1 MLRTC
6 VRRLATRAGIAN
18 DDLARKAM
26 LEPTTA
32 ARVGAEQY
40 FRDAEREALEK
51 RREGHDAQGEATE
64 KKEQLKAAAIAAGTW
79 EDPDAPPRRRC
90 AFDISDDAIRGGL
103 MAIAA
108 FGGGRGP
115 LLLAVV
121 ATSRRRT
128 SSAEIANRIPRRVVV
143 TS

>member
-51 RREGHDAQGEATE
+51 RRKGDGQGDDGEEGTAQG
-64 KKEQLKAAAIAAGTW
+64 GG
-79 EDPDAPPRRRC
+79 DRGRDVGRPGRAPEEGAVRESR
-90 AFDISDDAIRGGL
+90 DDAIRGGL

-108 FGGGRGP
+108 F
-115 LLLAVV
+115 
-121 ATSRRRT
+121 ATGAGLYFSW
-128 SSAEIANRIPRRVVV
+128 I
-143 TS
+143 

>member
-51 RREGHDAQGEATE
+51 RRKDMMHRVMTE

-79 EDPDAPPRRRC
+79 EDPDAPPKQVP
-90 AFDISDDAIRGGL
+90 FDISDDAIRGGL
-103 MAIAA
+103 IAIAA
-108 FGGGRGP
+108 F
-115 LLLAVV
+115 
-121 ATSRRRT
+121 ATGAGLYFS
-128 SSAEIANRIPRRVVV
+128 
-143 TS
+143 

>member
-1 MLRTC
+1 LSEFVTPMLRTC

-18 DDLARKAM
+18 DDVARKAM

-51 RREGHDAQGEATE
+51 RREAMMHREIAE

-79 EDPDAPPRRRC
+79 EDPDAPPKKVP
-90 AFDISDDAIRGGL
+90 FDISDDAIRGGL

-108 FGGGRGP
+108 F
-115 LLLAVV
+115 
-121 ATSRRRT
+121 ATGAGLYFS
-128 SSAEIANRIPRRVVV
+128 
-143 TS
+143 

>member
-1 MLRTC
+1 MPLTGYFDVGDVRASSRDDDGLRD
-6 VRRLATRAGIAN
+6 VRQDLATRAGIAN
-18 DDLARKAM
+18 DDVARKAM

-51 RREGHDAQGEATE
+51 RREAMMHSSSATE

-79 EDPDAPPRRRC
+79 EDPDAPPKKVP
-90 AFDISDDAIRGGL
+90 FDISDDAIRGGL

-108 FGGGRGP
+108 F
-115 LLLAVV
+115 
-121 ATSRRRT
+121 ATGAGLYFS
-128 SSAEIANRIPRRVVV
+128 
-143 TS
+143 